1 MRATFIL
8 LLSCFLL
15 IHSFGF
21 GQVVDLT
28 PYAICK
34 QGNFVGLTEGL
45 GDLPDTEPGVTLAE
59 MVYDGA
65 VYIPDSINGFALTVL
80 NYPYFGMG
88 YMREVRLP
96 ETLTYL
102 YGDFGSNL
110 RSFNIPKNLYYFYVG
125 GFGELDSIALPIPEK
140 ENHRFLGWKKY
151 DSDIILPGGTLVKS
165 SSGHYYAYFEYV
177 GEWPYKIGNEDV
189 IFYDGEIKEC
199 YYWGAKKIILPS
211 SFNGHKV
218 EEIHFRVFNNF
229 ELEAV
234 VIEEGY
240 DKIDGFFQNKISQIS
255 LPNSLRYVIGFNENR
270 IAELELPPLLDSIGR
285 GAFARNLIKEL
296 IIPRNV
302 KKIDRSAFTFNDI
315 ESLELPESLTFI
327 GSKAFQNNKL
337 TDVKLP
343 NSIKKLYES
352 TFSDNRIE
360 FVTLPQQL
368 EYIGDSC
375 FKNNQL
381 SKVDI
386 PLTVVHIAPG
396 AFGNNQIESVQLPQ
410 NLNYVSGFDSNRLS
424 EISLPAALDTIGGE
438 AFAFNNLIE
447 VNLPGKVKV
456 VEDAAFFKNQI
467 ERIAWSDLLVQIG
480 AKAFQQ
486 NDLSEVILPKKV
498 QILGAQAFCDNKIAK
513 LQLPKSLEY
522 IGAACFKN
530 NQLSMVAIPSQV
542 TFIGEDAFSGNPFL
556 ASAPRLPKPQ
566 IIGKSFLYWKGEVL
580 IEKGKVERTEQC
592 NSGDIIRDG
601 VRYTAVFEE

>member
-59 MVYDGA
+59 MVYDGS

-140 ENHRFLGWKKY
+140 ENHRFLGWKK
-151 DSDIILPGGTLVKS
+151 SDVETLIPGGSMVKT
-165 SSGHYYAYFEYV
+165 SSGEYSAHFEYQLD
-177 GEWPYKIGNEDV
+177 EPYVLKKEDV
-189 IFYDGEIKEC
+189 LFIDGNLKEC
-199 YYWGAKKIILPS
+199 YYRGAKDIIVPS
-211 SFNGHKV
+211 SFCGHKV
-218 EEIHFRVFNNF
+218 ESINGNQFDMAFGNQGLESVVFEIGIESIGGFGWNNISKI
-229 ELEAV
+229 ELPKGLK
-234 VIEEGY
+234 VIEKQAFVKNELA
-240 DKIDGFFQNKISQIS
+240 DVRIPSS
-255 LPNSLRYVIGFNENR
+255 VI
-270 IAELELPPLLDSIGR
+270 
-285 GAFARNLIKEL
+285 
-296 IIPRNV
+296 
-302 KKIDRSAFTFNDI
+302 
-315 ESLELPESLTFI
+315 
-327 GSKAFQNNKL
+327 
-337 TDVKLP
+337 
-343 NSIKKLYES
+343 
-352 TFSDNRIE
+352 RIE
-360 FVTLPQQL
+360 
-368 EYIGDSC
+368 
-375 FKNNQL
+375 
-381 SKVDI
+381 
-386 PLTVVHIAPG
+386 AG
-396 AFGNNQIESVQLPQ
+396 AFGSCEIEKVELSVCLK
-410 NLNYVSGFDSNRLS
+410 YVSGFGSNKIS
-424 EISLPAALDTIGGE
+424 ELLFPASLDTIGVW
-438 AFAFNNLIE
+438 AFSNNSIKE
-447 VNLPGKVKV
+447 VILSKNVKV
-456 VEDAAFFKNQI
+456 IEESAFFRNMI
-467 ERIAWSDLLVQIG
+467 ERIEWSELLVQIG

-486 NDLSEVILPKKV
+486 NDLLEVILPKKV
-498 QILGAQAFCDNKIAK
+498 QVLGAQAFCDNKIAK

>member
-59 MVYDGA
+59 MVYDGS

-140 ENHRFLGWKKY
+140 ENHRFLGWKK
-151 DSDIILPGGTLVKS
+151 SDVETLIPGGSMVKT
-165 SSGHYYAYFEYV
+165 SSGEYYAHFEYQLD
-177 GEWPYKIGNEDV
+177 EPYVLKKEDV
-189 IFYDGEIKEC
+189 LFIDGNLKEC
-199 YYWGAKKIILPS
+199 YYRGAKDLIVPS
-211 SFNGHKV
+211 SFNGHVVKHIESYAFSQNLESV
-218 EEIHFRVFNNF
+218 VFENGF
-229 ELEAV
+229 E
-234 VIEEGY
+234 
-240 DKIDGFFQNKISQIS
+240 
-255 LPNSLRYVIGFNENR
+255 
-270 IAELELPPLLDSIGR
+270 SIG
-285 GAFARNLIKEL
+285 GFGWNNIS
-296 IIPRNV
+296 
-302 KKIDRSAFTFNDI
+302 KI
-315 ESLELPESLTFI
+315 ELPEGLKRI
-327 GSKAFQNNKL
+327 EKEAFVGNKL
-337 TDVKLP
+337 TEVIIPPSVTYIADKAFTTNDIIILEL
-343 NSIKKLYES
+343 SKKLSY
-352 TFSDNRIE
+352 
-360 FVTLPQQL
+360 L
-368 EYIGDSC
+368 
-375 FKNNQL
+375 
-381 SKVDI
+381 
-386 PLTVVHIAPG
+386 
-396 AFGNNQIESVQLPQ
+396 
-410 NLNYVSGFDSNRLS
+410 SGFRANNIK
-424 EISLPAALDTIGGE
+424 EIVLPPELDTLGIM
-438 AFAFNNLIE
+438 AFAFNDLKE

-456 VEDAAFFKNQI
+456 IEDAAFFKNQI
-467 ERIAWSDLLVQIG
+467 ERIEWSELLVQIG

-486 NDLSEVILPKKV
+486 NDLLEVILPKKV
-498 QILGAQAFCDNKIAK
+498 QVLGAQAFCDNKIAK

>member
-59 MVYDGA
+59 MVYDGS

-140 ENHRFLGWKKY
+140 ENHRFLGWKK
-151 DSDIILPGGTLVKS
+151 SDVDTLISGGSTVKT
-165 SSGHYYAYFEYV
+165 SSGEYSAHFEYQLD
-177 GEWPYKIGNEDV
+177 EPYVLKKEDV
-189 IFYDGEIKEC
+189 LFIDGNLKEC
-199 YYWGAKKIILPS
+199 YYRGAKDIIVPS
-211 SFNGHKV
+211 SFCGHKV
-218 EEIHFRVFNNF
+218 ESINGNQFDMAFGNQGLESVVF
-229 ELEAV
+229 EL
-234 VIEEGY
+234 
-240 DKIDGFFQNKISQIS
+240 GFEDIGGFAFNQIAH
-255 LPNSLRYVIGFNENR
+255 I
-270 IAELELPPLLDSIGR
+270 ELPEGGTGITHGAFRQNELSAVIIPSSVIRIESGAFSMNHIAKVHFNSPSNLNYIGGFSDNWISDLLLPSSLDTIAR
-285 GAFARNLIKEL
+285 GAFAINRLKEVVV
-296 IIPRNV
+296 PDKV
-302 KKIDRSAFTFNDI
+302 KVIGMSAFSKNKI
-315 ESLELPESLTFI
+315 ERLVLPESLTFI
-327 GSKAFQNNKL
+327 GANAFQNNRL
-337 TDVKLP
+337 ADVKVP
-343 NSIKKLYES
+343 NSIRKLHES
-352 TFSDNRIE
+352 TFS
-360 FVTLPQQL
+360 
-368 EYIGDSC
+368 
-375 FKNNQL
+375 
-381 SKVDI
+381 
-386 PLTVVHIAPG
+386 
-396 AFGNNQIESVQLPQ
+396 
-410 NLNYVSGFDSNRLS
+410 
-424 EISLPAALDTIGGE
+424 
-438 AFAFNNLIE
+438 
-447 VNLPGKVKV
+447 
-456 VEDAAFFKNQI
+456 
-467 ERIAWSDLLVQIG
+467 
-480 AKAFQQ
+480 
-486 NDLSEVILPKKV
+486 
-498 QILGAQAFCDNKIAK
+498 DNKIAK